1 MDPITL
7 IVTALAAGA
16 SAGVLDVL
24 MDDVKDRVKRAY
36 ATLHQLA
43 KRRVAGRPDGVLAL
57 ERYPAAPQKWASV
70 LTGELTEADAAA
82 GTDLV
87 AAAQALMEL
96 VDTAGARS
104 GKYNVTIKDSK
115 NVQVGDRNIQINRS

>member
-7 IVTALAAGA
+7 IVTALAAGV
-16 SAGVLDVL
+16 SAGVLDVV

-36 ATLHQLA
+36 ATLHRLA
-43 KRRVAGRPDGVLAL
+43 KKRVAGRPDGELAL
-57 ERYPAAPQKWASV
+57 ERYAADPQTWASV
-70 LTGELTEADAAA
+70 LTKELTRAGAAA
-82 GTDLV
+82 DTDLL

-115 NVQVGDRNIQINRS
+115 NVQVGDRNIQINTS

>member
-1 MDPITL
+1 
-7 IVTALAAGA
+7 
-16 SAGVLDVL
+16 
-24 MDDVKDRVKRAY
+24 
-36 ATLHQLA
+36 
-43 KRRVAGRPDGVLAL
+43 
-57 ERYPAAPQKWASV
+57 V

-82 GTDLV
+82 DTDLV

-115 NVQVGDRNIQINRS
+115 NVQVGDRNIQIKRS